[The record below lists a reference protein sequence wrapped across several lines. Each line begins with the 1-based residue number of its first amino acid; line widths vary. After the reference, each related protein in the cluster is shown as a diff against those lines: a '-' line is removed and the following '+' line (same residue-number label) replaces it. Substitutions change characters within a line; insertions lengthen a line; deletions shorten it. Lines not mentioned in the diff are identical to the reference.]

1 MSGST
6 LRSSRSRPQTT
17 NVDPA
22 KLPTEVLRL
31 RLQQANLLT
40 TGRRPQLVKRLADH
54 LGQSA
59 SSTQTQHR
67 VSRPPTPSA
76 ENPESQ
82 SSEEPSVASDSE
94 PSADDPSSSDS
105 NIIHPPRVTARH
117 RSSGRSRRRH
127 SSPKSSDLD
136 SSSEADVSS
145 GSDDS
150 SDSATTISD
159 SERAWRRSRHRLQR
173 SSRHHHHH
181 QSPPRTDR
189 TRHRRPSDRRLHY
202 SPRSRSRSRSRRR
215 PSHTQRHHH
224 RSDQRRHLHTHR
236 RGSPIHRRHHRSHSP
251 TYSCYHRH
259 RSVLDRL
266 GPTPSPSPSDSND
279 TFFSDDI
286 PPSSCGQ
293 PLRPSLLR
301 RIRRGEYVNFAH
313 LLPSPPGVDPDH
325 SRYTRRSRS
334 PSPAR
339 GGSHTREPQI
349 PLPKITNIDSWLR
362 AWTRYLLAVT
372 HYGPAK
378 AVQMIKY
385 QDRIITAAERFSVD
399 GWYSYDKA
407 FRLKLSHDPSLRWDH
422 LDGDLWAFWCA
433 AQARPFCSR
442 CHRYGHLQ
450 AARPVG
456 KSFRPNNK
464 TKDGRII
471 CLRFNHNTCTNP
483 SKCRYAHV
491 CLKCEGGH
499 PSSACTGDRNT

>member
-1 MSGST
+1 M
-6 LRSSRSRPQTT
+6 
-17 NVDPA
+17 
-22 KLPTEVLRL
+22 LPRIW
-31 RLQQANLLT
+31 
-40 TGRRPQLVKRLADH
+40 
-54 LGQSA
+54 
-59 SSTQTQHR
+59 
-67 VSRPPTPSA
+67 SRPPTPTILLALSA
-76 ENPESQ
+76 TYSIHLTSPHGAGPQVIADAAIPRRKAPIST
-82 SSEEPSVASDSE
+82 PA
-94 PSADDPSSSDS
+94 PRLTSAPMTALTLL
-105 NIIHPPRVTARH
+105 PRSLTP
-117 RSSGRSRRRH
+117 SGRGVALVIACRGAPATRALLEQTVLATAV
-127 SSPKSSDLD
+127 PATAD
-136 SSSEADVSS
+136 STTLFALTDVQATPS
-145 GSDDS
+145 G
-150 SDSATTISD
+150 TTIVRTNVD
-159 SERAWRRSRHRLQR
+159 T
-173 SSRHHHHH
+173 HHKC
-181 QSPPRTDR
+181 
-189 TRHRRPSDRRLHY
+189 
-202 SPRSRSRSRSRRR
+202 
-215 PSHTQRHHH
+215 
-224 RSDQRRHLHTHR
+224 
-236 RGSPIHRRHHRSHSP
+236 SPIHHRHHRSHSP

-259 RSVLDRL
+259 RSVLDCL

-279 TFFSDDI
+279 TYFSDDI

-313 LLPSPPGVDPDH
+313 LLPSPPGVDPDR

-372 HYGPAK
+372 HYYPAK

-450 AARPVG
+450 AACPVG

-471 CLRFNHNTCTNP
+471 CRAKYNGRSTDKIRSPHPRDRPCGLMDCHNGL
-483 SKCRYAHV
+483 SKQRGQAV
-491 CLKCEGGH
+491 K
-499 PSSACTGDRNT
+499 ST